1 MSTAAIT
8 TPVEE
13 MEVPKEDLS
22 RRVYRWAMWGSIC
35 IILVWG
41 YGPAEIYRFT
51 SLFTD
56 AANMADYASDFL
68 KPNFH
73 SWEVY
78 VEQMILTIQMAFW
91 GTFLAVVVA
100 VPFSLLSSNNIVPFW
115 IVQPVR
121 RLMDAA
127 RAINEIVFAVLFIVA
142 VGLGPFA
149 GVMALFVHNVG
160 VIAKLFSEVV
170 ETTDQRLVEG
180 IRATGASRLQ
190 EIVFGVIPQVL
201 PNWISLSLYRLETNV
216 RSATVLGIVGAGGIG
231 FILHESIR
239 AFEYDKASAIIVVI
253 IVAVSIVDIISQQL
267 RKLVA

>member
-1 MSTAAIT
+1 MSNTAPATAI
-8 TPVEE
+8 ENFD
-13 MEVPKEDLS
+13 VPQQDLS
-22 RRVYRWAMWGSIC
+22 RRLYRWMVWIVIGL
-35 IILVWG
+35 ILAWG
-41 YGPAEIYRFT
+41 YGPSEVYRFT
-51 SLFTD
+51 SLYTD
-56 AANMADYASDFL
+56 AGNMADYASDFM
-68 KPNFH
+68 KPDFH
-73 SWEVY
+73 NWEVY

-91 GTFLAVVVA
+91 GTFLAVVLA
-100 VPFSLLSSNNIVPFW
+100 VPFALLSSNNIVPFW
-115 IVQPVR
+115 VVQPVR

-170 ETTDQRLVEG
+170 ETIDHRPVEG
-180 IRATGASRLQ
+180 IRATGAIRLQ
-190 EIVFGVIPQVL
+190 EIVYGVLPQVL

-239 AFEYDKASAIIVVI
+239 SFEYDKAAAIIIVI
-253 IVAVSIVDIISQQL
+253 ILAVSVVDIISQQL
-267 RKLVA
+267 RKFVI